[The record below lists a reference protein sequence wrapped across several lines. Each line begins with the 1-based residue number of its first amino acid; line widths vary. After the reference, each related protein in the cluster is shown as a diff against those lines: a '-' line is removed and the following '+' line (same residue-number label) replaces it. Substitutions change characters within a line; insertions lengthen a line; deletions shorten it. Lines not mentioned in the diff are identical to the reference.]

1 MLRKKIKFKFIITVI
16 KPLKEL
22 KKMTENLFELF
33 DRKKSE
39 NDFVKICAPMVRYSK
54 LSFRR
59 LVRKNGCDLA
69 FTPMILADTF
79 VASAKARDV
88 EFTSCPSDRPLV
100 VQFAASKV
108 S

>member
-1 MLRKKIKFKFIITVI
+1 
-16 KPLKEL
+16 
-22 KKMTENLFELF
+22 MTENLFELF

-59 LVRKNGCDLA
+59 LVRKYGCDLA